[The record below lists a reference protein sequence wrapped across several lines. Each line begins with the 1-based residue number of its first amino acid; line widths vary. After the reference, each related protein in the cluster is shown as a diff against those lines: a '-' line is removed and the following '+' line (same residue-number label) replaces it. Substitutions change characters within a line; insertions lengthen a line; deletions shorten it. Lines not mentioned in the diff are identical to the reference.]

1 MKILLIVKSTHQQ
14 NTLKIAEAMSEVAPL
29 TVVELENAKNYTLSE
44 YDIIGFGSGIYYGK
58 HDKALIQFVE
68 TVTDKPFYSFV
79 ISTSGTNNY
88 QKYSKTLAKLL
99 ESKNK
104 TVLGVFGCKGLDKFS
119 VFKLFGGLNKNHPN
133 EADYDSAQQFIIEVM
148 EKYERI
154 KSKEYEQI

>member
-29 TVVELENAKNYTLSE
+29 TVVELENAKNYNLSE

-58 HDKALIQFVE
+58 HDAELIKFADSLP
-68 TVTDKPFYSFV
+68 DKHFYSFV

-88 QKYSKTLAKLL
+88 QKYSKALINTL

-104 TVLGVFGCKGLDKFS
+104 TVLGTFGCKGLDKFFI
-119 VFKLFGGLNKNHPN
+119 FKLFGGLNKNHPD
-133 EADYDSAQQFIIEVM
+133 EKDYDSAQQFIIEIM
-148 EKYERI
+148 EKF
-154 KSKEYEQI
+154 EQLKNN